1 MFKNTQ
7 QRTESESKCVYFIC
21 DRYFIFLTFYIMG
34 NLNTTRP
41 TNRVITKEEVNKIL
55 IDISKYFY
63 LSNFNITLTNK
74 INSNWKIV
82 VSYKVNWLKNWE
94 KISINDN
101 FII

>member
-1 MFKNTQ
+1 
-7 QRTESESKCVYFIC
+7 
-21 DRYFIFLTFYIMG
+21 MG
-34 NLNTTRP
+34 NLNTTIKS

-63 LSNFNITLTNK
+63 LFNFNITLTNK
-74 INSNWKIV
+74 INSNWKIIV
-82 VSYKVNWLKNWE
+82 FYKVTWLKNWE